1 MTRARGSE
9 EMGEEEVEKEE
20 EKEVEKTSETSGS
33 VGISFE
39 DLVYDWDGPDD
50 LTGDLVDLVWDTVK
64 DWLKDWQS
72 AAGNFFHY
80 CISLCDNLDESY
92 EVRLWMLNLVSHNVA
107 EDESWLDSVHT
118 AKDWGQILLSGDWEV
133 PPPLWLVR
141 REEEEEKTKESK
153 SEKAKES
160 LECVTNSSL
169 LDPGWGKGLPA
180 PTPTVAALSTPVW
193 RPWEEEEDVVV
204 NLSAAV
210 LKRKRR
216 SPAAAAR
223 SRQRLRQWQEK
234 MDRNQNRL
242 KSELRNTPQRS
253 VEQMRGTRLLD
264 RLESRQL
271 EVEDHLYG
279 RQQDGGGGGI
289 VVCAG
294 AKGSWVEGKT
304 VFVSNQTQT
313 SMLPQSFKPSM
324 STFAPVMSSPSTS
337 GACGTRF
344 NVPNVVTLCPT
355 CHAWGL
361 LTRA

>member
-1 MTRARGSE
+1 MT
-9 EMGEEEVEKEE
+9 MEEEDAEDTDLGGK
-20 EKEVEKTSETSGS
+20 
-33 VGISFE
+33 SFE
-39 DLVYDWDGPDD
+39 ELVLDWSGPDLVYTRVSDWILDPSHSGKS
-50 LTGDLVDLVWDTVK
+50 TV
-64 DWLKDWQS
+64 
-72 AAGNFFHY
+72 GNFFQY
-80 CISLCDNLDESY
+80 CFDFSENLEEDY
-92 EVRLWMLNLVSHNVA
+92 ELKLWMLNLVAHYVA
-107 EDESWLDSVHT
+107 EDESWLDSGDD
-118 AKDWGQILLSGDWEV
+118 AKDWGRLFLSGNWEV
-133 PPPLWLVR
+133 PPPLWAMN
-141 REEEEEKTKESK
+141 REEEKENIEEKNN
-153 SEKAKES
+153 EKTDES
-160 LECVTNSSL
+160 LESVTTSP
-169 LDPGWGKGLPA
+169 LDPNWGKGLPA
-180 PTPTVAALSTPVW
+180 PSPTVAALSTPVW